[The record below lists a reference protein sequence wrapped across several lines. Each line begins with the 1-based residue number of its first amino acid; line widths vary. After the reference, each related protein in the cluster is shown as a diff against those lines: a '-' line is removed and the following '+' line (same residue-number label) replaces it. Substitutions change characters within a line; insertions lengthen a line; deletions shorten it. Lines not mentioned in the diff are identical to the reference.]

1 MTESLESWVR
11 ALAAAGLFTGAVLT
25 LAPGKRSG
33 KVLRLVCAL
42 LLLAVLLSPLVR
54 LDYDAYAEELSRQ
67 RLLGLDLSAKGEAE
81 SLRLL
86 GSVIQQRTEAYILDQ
101 AAALGIR
108 TAEAKVT
115 LAAGEEVPYPWS
127 AEVWLEGET
136 AGREALGEILEGE
149 LGIPPRRQIWHVDHR
164 DEN

>member
-1 MTESLESWVR
+1 MIESLESWVR
-11 ALAAAGLFTGAVLT
+11 ALAAAGLFTGAVLS
-25 LAPGKRSG
+25 LAPGGRSG

-42 LLLAVLLSPLVR
+42 LLLAVLLSPLWR

-101 AAALGIR
+101 AAALGPVQFRMRIIR
-108 TAEAKVT
+108 TDGGFQRVDHCVA
-115 LAAGEEVPYPWS
+115 
-127 AEVWLEGET
+127 
-136 AGREALGEILEGE
+136 R
-149 LGIPPRRQIWHVDHR
+149 HVDFFR
-164 DEN
+164 VLAFLEQMLFRNN

>member
-1 MTESLESWVR
+1 MTEGLESWVR
-11 ALAAAGLFTGAVLT
+11 GLAAAGLFTGAVLA
-25 LAPGKRSG
+25 LAPQGRSG

-42 LLLAVLLSPLVR
+42 LLLAVLLSPLWR

-67 RLLGLDLSAKGEAE
+67 RFLGLDLSAKGEAE

-108 TAEAKVT
+108 VSRAEVT
-115 LAAGEEVPYPWS
+115 LASGEEIPYPRS
-127 AEVWLEGET
+127 AEVWLEGEP
-136 AGREALGEILEGE
+136 AGKEALKEILEGE
-149 LGIPPRRQIWHVDHR
+149 LGIPPRRQIWHVDNR